1 MSLANPYNL
10 LVDNLMERYVTKD
23 KKSISLL
30 EDTAFD
36 MVLLL
41 INLLI
46 NDEIKLTSGMREAM
60 QKQICRSTQTDFD
73 VLKRLLQEES
83 ERLFE
88 DRADQQVNHM
98 ND

>member
-1 MSLANPYNL
+1 MSLTNPYNL

-23 KKSISLL
+23 TKSIKLL

-60 QKQICRSTQTDFD
+60 QKQVCRATQTDFD
-73 VLKRLLQEES
+73 VLKGMLQEAS
-83 ERLFE
+83 EQFLE
-88 DRADQQVNHM
+88 DRADQAEFHM
-98 ND
+98 

>member
-1 MSLANPYNL
+1 MSLTSPYNL

-23 KKSISLL
+23 AKSIKLL

-46 NDEIKLTSGMREAM
+46 NDEVKLTSGMREAM

-73 VLKRLLQEES
+73 VLKSLLQEAS
-83 ERLFE
+83 EQFLE
-88 DRADQQVNHM
+88 DMADQEEYHT
-98 ND
+98 

>member
-1 MSLANPYNL
+1 MSLTSPYNL

-23 KKSISLL
+23 TKSIKLL

-46 NDEIKLTSGMREAM
+46 NDEVKLTSGMREAM

-73 VLKRLLQEES
+73 VLKRLLQEAS
-83 ERLFE
+83 EEFLE
-88 DRADQQVNHM
+88 NMADQEEYHT
-98 ND
+98 

>member
-1 MSLANPYNL
+1 MSLTNPYNL

-23 KKSISLL
+23 TKSIKLL

-46 NDEIKLTSGMREAM
+46 NDEVKLTSGMREAM

-73 VLKRLLQEES
+73 VLKNLLQEAS
-83 ERLFE
+83 EQFLE
-88 DRADQQVNHM
+88 DRADQEEFHM
-98 ND
+98 

>member
-1 MSLANPYNL
+1 MSLTSPYNL

-23 KKSISLL
+23 TKSIKLL

-73 VLKRLLQEES
+73 VLKRLLQEAS
-83 ERLFE
+83 EQFLE
-88 DRADQQVNHM
+88 DMADQEEYHT
-98 ND
+98 

>member
-1 MSLANPYNL
+1 MSLTTPYNL
-10 LVDNLMERYVTKD
+10 LVDNLSERYVNKD
-23 KKSISLL
+23 PKSIKLL

-46 NDEIKLTSGMREAM
+46 NDEIKLTSYMREAI

-73 VLKRLLQEES
+73 VLKRLLQEAS
-83 ERLFE
+83 EEFLE
-88 DRADQQVNHM
+88 NMADQEEYRM
-98 ND
+98 

>member
-1 MSLANPYNL
+1 MSLTSPYNL

-23 KKSISLL
+23 TKSIKLL

-73 VLKRLLQEES
+73 VLKRLLQEAS
-83 ERLFE
+83 EEFLE
-88 DRADQQVNHM
+88 NMADQEEYHT
-98 ND
+98 

>member
-1 MSLANPYNL
+1 MSLTSPYNL

-23 KKSISLL
+23 SKSIKLL

-73 VLKRLLQEES
+73 VLKRLLQEAS
-83 ERLFE
+83 EQFLE
-88 DRADQQVNHM
+88 NMADQEEYRM
-98 ND
+98 